1 MHACFCISLWT
12 YAAACIFIIAI
23 TNPPLPTIGPY
34 RPPDVVTS
42 MTSMGAATVLNDAVT
57 PPPPNDFS
65 ANDDDRNDETV
76 GVIQQPQQQHD
87 DKQLMNTRKLMSIS
101 FIFLPLSSTRIN
113 HRCCGIF
120 HGRCLP
126 VWIKRSRSGSIGSLS
141 IIGKTWSG
149 YRNWELGTSYIFLGS

>member
-1 MHACFCISLWT
+1 MRMLLHLFIEHMQLQ
-12 YAAACIFIIAI
+12 CIFIIAI
-23 TNPPLPTIGPY
+23 TNPPLPTIIGPY

-65 ANDDDRNDETV
+65 ANDDNRNGETA
-76 GVIQQPQQQHD
+76 VIPQPQPQQQHN

-101 FIFLPLSSTRIN
+101 FIFLALSSTRIN

-141 IIGKTWSG
+141 IIGK
-149 YRNWELGTSYIFLGS
+149 